1 MTRLRPAAA
10 VLAASAAAVVLT
22 AAPASANP
30 PRNDFGSLDTASVML
45 PAELRLVLA
54 DPVRMAAQSVAD
66 LGYVLQ
72 NPFAGSS
79 APR

>member
-30 PRNDFGSLDTASVML
+30 PRNDVGSLDTASVML

-54 DPVRMAAQSVAD
+54 DPVGMAAQSVAE